1 MAGYNKQ
8 RVFNGK
14 LEDSQECLSEQ
25 AKFGTETGGIS
36 RRSFIEG
43 GVAALGGVA
52 LAGSY
57 LVTPV
62 QAVAD
67 ESDGEGAPSA
77 PTYEVY
83 ETDLCIVGGG
93 LAGIQAALEALDQ
106 GKNVIVV
113 EKGPHGFGGVAGYNW
128 DQFIN
133 FTRDDLP
140 WDESGDFVLN
150 ELTNKKIAKATYEGW
165 THEERNLLLNNS
177 RLDNDLYQRDPD
189 TGEIAPLFDIPV
201 LYGIYRGFPRH
212 MLDKLGSTGLKIM
225 DLTMATD
232 LLVQDGTCTGIMGL
246 HIPTGT
252 FRVVRAKATVCCTG
266 ATCWMYGWNTVAPM
280 SINSPD
286 NTGDIDAA
294 AFRHGCEL
302 EGSEFFQN
310 DLINIEPKGIAASF
324 VSGIG
329 ADSGCCEYICD
340 EEGNYF
346 FKGMDY
352 TTLNKITFTQTIAQ
366 HIAEGH
372 GTENGGVYVDFSSP
386 EAFAAIGETYIR
398 NVELWKEVF
407 GIDVEGM
414 KLECGL
420 EAYEHG
426 GNPVTDEMLMVEGMP
441 GLFHARGGG
450 YCGSQG
456 GSSVNV
462 AARNGAYATKCAAAY
477 ADVVEMPALDV
488 DVVAAEYNRVHELFA
503 RTGGKRP
510 QEIRR
515 AIQAACYDAC
525 QPARDTDRM
534 EAGIAE
540 LVRIRHEDMPAMT
553 LGDVSKVYNTD
564 WKCAIENYNLLDIA
578 EASAKAA
585 LFREETRG
593 HMFRSEFPE
602 QDDVN
607 WLCNV
612 RERYNNGDIEC
623 IKSDVVELDS

>member
-1 MAGYNKQ
+1 MESRKQTAG
-8 RVFNGK
+8 
-14 LEDSQECLSEQ
+14 E
-25 AKFGTETGGIS
+25 GTGLS
-36 RRSFIEG
+36 RRAFLEG
-43 GVAALGGVA
+43 GALTAGAAA
-52 LAGSY
+52 LAGMGLAS
-57 LVTPV
+57 LTGC
-62 QAVAD
+62 
-67 ESDGEGAPSA
+67 SNDGKKQGGTTTSAGGAGGSA
-77 PTYEVY
+77 GSGDYEVY
-83 ETDLCIVGGG
+83 ETDICIIGGG
-93 LAGIQAALEALDQ
+93 LAGIQAALEAMDE
-106 GKNVIVV
+106 GKNVIIV

-140 WDESGDFVLN
+140 WDQSGDFVLN

-165 THEERNLLLNNS
+165 NHEQRNLLLNNS
-177 RLDNDLYQRDPD
+177 RLDNDLYQRNPE

-212 MLDKLGSTGLKIM
+212 MLDKLGASGLKILDHTLAS
-225 DLTMATD
+225 DLV
-232 LLVQDGTCTGIMGL
+232 VQDGKCTGVMGL

-266 ATCWMYGWNTVAPM
+266 ATCWVYGWNTVAPM

-294 AFRHGCEL
+294 AFRHGCAL

-310 DLINIEPKGIAASF
+310 DLINIEPTGIAASF

-340 EEGNYF
+340 GEGNYF

-352 TTLNKITFTQTIAQ
+352 TTLNKITFTQTIAK

-372 GTENGGVYVDFSSP
+372 GTEHGGVYVDFSSP
-386 EAFAAIGETYIR
+386 EAYAAIGETYIR
-398 NVELWKEVF
+398 NVELWKDVF

-414 KLECGL
+414 KLECAL

-426 GNPVTDEMLMVEGMP
+426 GNPVTDETLMAEDLP

-462 AARNGAYATKCAAAY
+462 AARNGAYASKKA
-477 ADVVEMPALDV
+477 VEYSENVTLPALDAK
-488 DVVAAEYNRVHELFA
+488 VVATEYDRLHELFG
-503 RTGGKRP
+503 RSGGKRP

-515 AIQAACYDAC
+515 AIQKACYEAC
-525 QPARDTDRM
+525 QPARETERM
-534 EAGIAE
+534 QKGVDE
-540 LVRIRHEDMPAMT
+540 LVRIRKEEMPKMT
-553 LGDVSKVYNTD
+553 LGDMSKVYNTD

-593 HMFRSEFPE
+593 HMYRAEFPE
-602 QDDVN
+602 QDDAN
-607 WLCNV
+607 WLVNV
-612 RERYNNGDIEC
+612 RERYNGGDIQCE
-623 IKSDVVELDS
+623 KSNVVELDS

>member
-1 MAGYNKQ
+1 MRGNPRADESTRK
-8 RVFNGK
+8 
-14 LEDSQECLSEQ
+14 
-25 AKFGTETGGIS
+25 TGMS
-36 RRSFIEG
+36 RREFLGRGAVVVG
-43 GVAALGGVA
+43 GAA
-52 LAGSY
+52 LAGS
-57 LVTPV
+57 
-62 QAVAD
+62 AVASMAGCTQ
-67 ESDGEGAPSA
+67 EEGSGGSGAASSA
-77 PTYEVY
+77 PRAAEYEVY
-83 ETDLCIVGGG
+83 EADLCVVGGG
-93 LAGIQAALEALDQ
+93 LAGIQAALEAMDL

-113 EKGPHGFGGVAGYNW
+113 EKGPHGFGGAAGYNW

-165 THEERNLLLNNS
+165 NHEERNLMLNNS
-177 RLDNDLYQRDPD
+177 RLGNDLYQRDPE
-189 TGEIAPLFDIPV
+189 TGEIAPLFDIPT

-212 MLDKLGSTGLKIM
+212 MLDALGASGVKILDHTLAS
-225 DLTMATD
+225 DLI
-232 LLVQDGTCTGIMGL
+232 VQDGMCCGVMGL
-246 HIPTGT
+246 YLPTGT

-266 ATCWMYGWNTVAPM
+266 ASGWIYGWNTVAPM

-294 AFRHGCEL
+294 AFRHGCAL
-302 EGSEFFQN
+302 EGSEFFQC

-340 EEGNYF
+340 ANGEYF

-352 TTLNKITFTQTIAQ
+352 TTLNKITFTQTIAKC
-366 HIAEGH
+366 ISEGR

-398 NVELWKEVF
+398 NIELWREVF

-426 GNPVTDEMLMVEGMP
+426 ANPVVDENLMAEELP

-462 AARNGAYATKCAAAY
+462 AARNGAYATKKAAEY
-477 ADVVEMPALDV
+477 IEGLELPALDES
-488 DVVAAEYNRVHELFA
+488 VVLAEYDRLHELFE

-515 AIQAACYDAC
+515 AIQRACYDAC
-525 QPARDTDRM
+525 QPDREPDRM
-534 EAGIAE
+534 QAGIDE
-540 LVRIRHEDMPAMT
+540 LIRIRKEDMPAMT
-553 LGDVSKVYNTD
+553 LGDMSRVYNTD

-593 HMFRSEFPE
+593 HMFRSDFPE
-602 QDDVN
+602 QDDEN

-612 RERYNNGDIEC
+612 RERYNDGDIQCETAP
-623 IKSDVVELDS
+623 VVELDS

>member
-1 MAGYNKQ
+1 MSKGKQ
-8 RVFNGK
+8 YAHQGK
-14 LEDSQECLSEQ
+14 SM
-25 AKFGTETGGIS
+25 S
-36 RRSFIEG
+36 RRAFLESG
-43 GVAALGGVA
+43 ALTAGAAA
-52 LAGSY
+52 LAGAGLTS
-57 LVTPV
+57 LTGCSP
-62 QAVAD
+62 D
-67 ESDGEGAPSA
+67 GESDSGDGGESVGAQAAAS
-77 PTYEVY
+77 YEVY

-93 LAGIQAALEALDQ
+93 LAGTQAALEAFDE

-113 EKGPHGFGGVAGYNW
+113 EKGPHGFGGAAGYNW

-165 THEERNLLLNNS
+165 THEQRNLMLNNS
-177 RLDNDLYQRDPD
+177 RLDNDLYQRDPE

-212 MLDKLGSTGLKIM
+212 MLDRLGASGLKILDHTLAS
-225 DLTMATD
+225 DLI
-232 LLVQDGTCTGIMGL
+232 VQNGVCAGVMGI
-246 HIPTGT
+246 HIPTGS

-266 ATCWMYGWNTVAPM
+266 ATSWIYGWNTAAPM

-294 AFRHGCEL
+294 AFRHGCAL
-302 EGSEFFQN
+302 EGSEFFQC
-310 DLINIEPKGIAASF
+310 DLINIEPTGIAASF

-340 EEGNYF
+340 KDGNYF

-352 TTLNKITFTQTIAQ
+352 TTLNKITFTQTIAKC
-366 HIAEGH
+366 IAEGH
-372 GTENGGVYVDFSSP
+372 ATENNGVFVDFSSP
-386 EAFAAIGETYIR
+386 EAYAAIGETYIR
-398 NVELWKEVF
+398 NIELWKDVF
-407 GIDVEGM
+407 GIDVEGI
-414 KLECGL
+414 KLECAL

-426 GNPVTDEMLMVEGMP
+426 GNPVVDETLMCEELP

-462 AARNGAYATKCAAAY
+462 AARNGAFAAKKAIEYAE
-477 ADVVEMPALDV
+477 DLVMPALDEAV
-488 DVVAAEYNRVHELFA
+488 IAAEHERLFGLFE

-515 AIQAACYDAC
+515 AIQKACYEAC
-525 QPARDTDRM
+525 QPAREPERM
-534 EAGIAE
+534 QAGIDE
-540 LVRIRHEDMPAMT
+540 LVRIRQEDMPVMS
-553 LGDVSKVYNTD
+553 LGDMSRVYNTD

-593 HMFRSEFPE
+593 HMYRTDFPE

-607 WLCNV
+607 WLVNV
-612 RERYNNGDIEC
+612 RERYNDGDITCET
-623 IKSDVVELDS
+623 SEVVELDS

>member
-1 MAGYNKQ
+1 MKSDHEGVSTRSN
-8 RVFNGK
+8 
-14 LEDSQECLSEQ
+14 
-25 AKFGTETGGIS
+25 IS
-36 RRSFIEG
+36 RRSFLGGGAVALGSIAFTSAFGLTGCSSEEGAAG
-43 GVAALGGVA
+43 GVGASGE
-52 LAGSY
+52 
-57 LVTPV
+57 V
-62 QAVAD
+62 Q
-67 ESDGEGAPSA
+67 GA
-77 PTYEVY
+77 YEVY
-83 ETDLCIVGGG
+83 DTDLVIVGGG
-93 LAGIQAALEALDQ
+93 LAGIQATMEALDQ
-106 GKNVIVV
+106 GKSVIVI
-113 EKGPHGFGGVAGYNW
+113 EKGPHGFGGAAGFNW

-177 RLDNDLYQRDPD
+177 RLDNDLYQRNPE
-189 TGEIAPLFDIPV
+189 TGEIAPLFDIPT

-212 MLDKLGSTGLKIM
+212 MLDKVGETGVKILDQTLAS
-225 DLTMATD
+225 DLM
-232 LLVQDGTCTGIMGL
+232 VQDGVCTGVMGI

-252 FRVVRAKATVCCTG
+252 FRVIRAKATVCCTG
-266 ATCWMYGWNTVAPM
+266 ATTWVYGWNTVAPM

-294 AFRHGCEL
+294 AFRHGCAL
-302 EGSEFFQN
+302 EGSEFFQC

-340 EEGNYF
+340 ANGDYF

-352 TTLNKITFTQTIAQ
+352 TTLNKITFTQRIAKC
-366 HIAEGH
+366 IAEGH
-372 GTENGGVYVDFSSP
+372 GTENGGVFVDFSSP
-386 EAFAAIGETYIR
+386 EAFSAIGETYIR
-398 NVELWKEVF
+398 NIELWREVF

-426 GNPVTDEMLMVEGMP
+426 GNPVTDETLMAEDLP

-462 AARNGAYATKCAAAY
+462 AARNGAYATKKAIEY
-477 ADVVEMPALDV
+477 IEGISMPALDEAV
-488 DVVAAEYNRVHELFA
+488 IMTEYNRLHELFT

-510 QEIRR
+510 QQVRR
-515 AIQAACYDAC
+515 AIQKACYDAC
-525 QPARDTDRM
+525 QPDREPERM
-534 EAGIAE
+534 QAGIDE
-540 LVRIRHEDMPAMT
+540 LIRIRKEDMPAMT
-553 LGDVSKVYNTD
+553 LGDTSKVYNTD
-564 WKCAIENYNLLDIA
+564 WKCAIENYSLLDIA

-593 HMFRSEFPE
+593 HMFRSDFPE
-602 QDDVN
+602 QDDAN

-612 RERYNNGDIEC
+612 RQRYNNGDIQCE
-623 IKSDVVELDS
+623 KSQVVELDS

>member
-1 MAGYNKQ
+1 MDGSKQGSAGKNGLSRRAFLEGGALTASVMALGAGLAGMAGCS
-8 RVFNGK
+8 NGA
-14 LEDSQECLSEQ
+14 SSSS
-25 AKFGTETGGIS
+25 GTTK
-36 RRSFIEG
+36 EG
-43 GVAALGGVA
+43 
-52 LAGSY
+52 
-57 LVTPV
+57 T
-62 QAVAD
+62 
-67 ESDGEGAPSA
+67 PSA
-77 PTYEVY
+77 EVGAGGSATGTPYEVY
-83 ETDLCIVGGG
+83 ETDICIIGGG
-93 LAGIQAALEALDQ
+93 LAGIQAAMEAFDQ
-106 GKNVIVV
+106 GKNVIIV

-165 THEERNLLLNNS
+165 NHEQRNLLLNNS
-177 RLDNDLYQRDPD
+177 RLDNDLYQRDPE
-189 TGEIAPLFDIPV
+189 TGEIQPLFDLPT

-212 MLDKLGSTGLKIM
+212 MLDKLGATGLKIL
-225 DLTMATD
+225 DHTLASD
-232 LLVQDGTCTGIMGL
+232 VVVQDGTCTGVMGI

-252 FRVVRAKATVCCTG
+252 FRVIRAKSTVCCTG
-266 ATCWMYGWNTVAPM
+266 ASCWMYGWNTVAPM

-294 AFRHGCEL
+294 AFRHGCAL

-340 EEGNYF
+340 AEGNYF

-352 TTLNKITFTQTIAQ
+352 TTLNKITFTQAIAKC
-366 HIAEGH
+366 ISEGH
-372 GTENGGVYVDFSSP
+372 GTENGGVYVDFSTP
-386 EAFAAIGETYIR
+386 EAFASIGETYIR
-398 NVELWKEVF
+398 NIELWKDVF
-407 GIDVEGM
+407 GIDVEGI

-426 GNPVTDEMLMVEGMP
+426 GNPVVDETLMVEGLP

-462 AARNGAYATKCAAAY
+462 AARNGAYATKKAIEY
-477 ADVVEMPALDV
+477 AEGVSLPPLDNDVVM
-488 DVVAAEYNRVHELFA
+488 AEYGRVYGLFD
-503 RTGGKRP
+503 RSGGKRP

-515 AIQAACYDAC
+515 AIQMACYDAC
-525 QPARDTDRM
+525 QPDRETSRM
-534 EAGIAE
+534 QAGIDE
-540 LVRIRHEDMPAMT
+540 LARIRKEDMPSMT
-553 LGDVSKVYNTD
+553 LGDDSRVYNTD

-602 QDDVN
+602 QDDEN

-612 RERYNNGDIEC
+612 IEYYNDGDITCE
-623 IKSDVVELDS
+623 KKAVVELDS